1 MMHLKTFEKEEK
13 YISFWANFHV
23 VFHSEFEDALN
34 YKVVARELSFF
45 HIFFFIIVEAMSDFI
60 WIF

>member
-1 MMHLKTFEKEEK
+1 MMHPKTFEKEEK

-34 YKVVARELSFF
+34 YKVVAREMRFI
-45 HIFFFIIVEAMSDFI
+45 HIFFS
-60 WIF
+60 